1 MSDPRQS
8 ELLRAHRM
16 LERVL
21 AGLQASIVSKD
32 QATMSAIVDDLE
44 SEVVN
49 FLSGMPV
56 PSIDEES
63 EEDCPDVSRH

>member
-1 MSDPRQS
+1 
-8 ELLRAHRM
+8 
-16 LERVL
+16 
-21 AGLQASIVSKD
+21 
-32 QATMSAIVDDLE
+32 MSAIVDDLE